1 MPPQLSKIDQELSK
15 VVQSYLVASVRKS
28 CEKTRPI
35 GPMMHP
41 EQWVVGGGGGGG
53 GGGSGD
59 IGCGRGIS

>member
-1 MPPQLSKIDQELSK
+1 MPTKLSKIDQELSK
-15 VVQSYLVASVRKS
+15 VVQGYLVASVRKS

-41 EQWVVGGGGGGG
+41 EQWVVRG

-59 IGCGRGIS
+59 IGSGRGIS